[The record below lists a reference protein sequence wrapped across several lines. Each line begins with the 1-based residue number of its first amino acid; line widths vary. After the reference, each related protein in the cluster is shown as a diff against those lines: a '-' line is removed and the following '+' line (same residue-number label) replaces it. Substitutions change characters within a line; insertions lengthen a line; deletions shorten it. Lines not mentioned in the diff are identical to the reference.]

1 MLECQLVHE
10 LERCTDK
17 DRRLAAR
24 LQPATS
30 TQFVE
35 LSAAGGVCQNT
46 SGDAGMSG
54 KLIKK
59 GSEAGA
65 QTPPLLRASSPLK
78 PKNLTQNP
86 KTGPKETR
94 VILGR
99 AVLER
104 RRDDAEESSQRRTDR
119 DRVAAR
125 RNGREGG
132 GYLPEGGDQRGDL
145 LRVEEA
151 LCRVGD

>member
-1 MLECQLVHE
+1 MTAIEWWEQLKKPISLDVENDWNIECG
-10 LERCTDK
+10 TK
-17 DRRLAAR
+17 TAR
-24 LQPATS
+24 
-30 TQFVE
+30 
-35 LSAAGGVCQNT
+35 
-46 SGDAGMSG
+46 
-54 KLIKK
+54 
-59 GSEAGA
+59 GA
-65 QTPPLLRASSPLK
+65 FS
-78 PKNLTQNP
+78 NLTQNP
-86 KTGPKETR
+86 KTDPKETR

-132 GYLPEGGDQRGDL
+132 GYLPEGGDQRGEL